1 MPLWTDLMDPV
12 EATGIAR
19 AEMDA
24 IERAQNG
31 TLAHYLPNVFVPSTY
46 VEFVAGA
53 NGLTDV
59 AHYRAFSSPP
69 KIGSGP
75 KGERKT
81 ITLPAISRNEP
92 ISEQEQMSWES
103 LTEDQQLK
111 SIEKAIRRNVRAIS
125 DRQELTR
132 GIAIETGKAYWEDV
146 VADGG
151 PVDYILNDDFKRDPA
166 LDITAAALWSVAGT
180 DALAQLETWAQLY
193 ASHNGGVRPG
203 AVRMSRRAFNAMRAA
218 SPQFQIAF
226 AGGGSAL
233 MPADEVSAR
242 VVAEGLP
249 AIDIYDRQVMVNGVQ
264 RNVLDPVKIQL
275 LPAATD
281 PNDEDGTLLGATFWG
296 RTRSSTFP
304 SWGIEPDEQP
314 GIVCGVFSEDSVGSA
329 IEVQGDSIGEPVLR
343 NANATMTI
351 KVL

>member
-1 MPLWTDLMDPV
+1 MSLWTDLMDPV

-24 IERAQNG
+24 IEREKSG
-31 TLAHYLPNVFVPSTY
+31 TLARYLPNVYVPSTY
-46 VEFVAGA
+46 VEFVAGTA
-53 NGLTDV
+53 GLVDV
-59 AHYRAFSSPP
+59 AHYRAYNSPP
-69 KIGSGP
+69 KIGAGP
-75 KGERKT
+75 RGERKT

-92 ISEQEQMSWES
+92 INEQEQMTWES

-111 SIEKAIRRNVRAIS
+111 SVEKAIRRNVRAIA

-132 GIAIETGKAYWEDV
+132 GIAIETGKAYWVDA

-151 PVDYILNDDFKRDPA
+151 PADYVLNDDFQRAPE
-166 LDITAAALWSVAGT
+166 LNITSPTLWSVDGT
-180 DALAQLETWAQLY
+180 DALALLETWSQLY
-193 ASHNGGVRPG
+193 ATYNGGARPG
-203 AVRMSRRAFNAMRAA
+203 ACRMSRQAFNAMRAT
-218 SPQFQIAF
+218 SPQFQIAY

-233 MPADEVSAR
+233 MAADQVAER

-249 AIDIYDRQVMVNGVQ
+249 VIDIYDRQVMVNGVQ
-264 RNVLDPVKIQL
+264 RSVLDPLKIEL
-275 LPAATD
+275 LPAPTD
-281 PNDEDGTLLGATFWG
+281 PADEDGTLLGATFWG
-296 RTRSSTFP
+296 RTRSSQFA

-314 GIVCGVFSEDSVGSA
+314 GIVCGIFSEDSVGSA